1 MKAAGKS
8 RRRTALRSLRSQLL
22 ARTLLILAL
31 LLVLIGFLQYFL
43 MKDFLYRSRADAM
56 GTQLGSIPA
65 DLLIKDSQ
73 EKSGSSTPKEGTNR
87 KDNRPRPFLFW
98 PDMSLASIDTAG
110 AFTSLSNE
118 NGLTPPRLTT
128 PQYIS
133 MQQNKHMRYG
143 YQLLTDAQGNE
154 QLVVFRP
161 LGPPDHSNGLLQM
174 GVSTT
179 SMQEQLINQLR
190 TFILL
195 SLIALAIGLA
205 LMLPVLRRTLVP
217 LSRMVEAV
225 KRIDAG
231 NLAERFDAEQGQY
244 EVDRLAVSF
253 NGMLER
259 LEHSFAAERELQ
271 MQMRRFI
278 ADASHELRTPLT
290 SIHGFLEVLLRGA
303 ASNPKQLQ
311 SALESMYGESK
322 RMNKLVS
329 DLLLLAKLDRT
340 PELKLED
347 MSLDTLLLEMKPQL
361 LMLAG
366 KRRVIFDMTA
376 GVRVLAEGDKI
387 KQVMLNLFHNAVQHT
402 DMERGVIHVNLSAGK
417 KLADIQIRDN
427 GPGMSKEQ
435 LERIFERFY
444 RGDESRTR
452 SSGGAGLGL
461 AITQS
466 IVEAHGGKITA
477 ASTPGEGSVFKV
489 ALPLAGTV

>member
-1 MKAAGKS
+1 MKAGGKN
-8 RRRTALRSLRSQLL
+8 RRKYALRSLRSQLL

-56 GTQLGSIPA
+56 RAQLHSIPA
-65 DLLIKDSQ
+65 DLLIRDSEEQNGGTAPQ
-73 EKSGSSTPKEGTNR
+73 EGINR
-87 KDNRPRPFLFW
+87 RDSRPGPFLFW
-98 PDMSLASIDTAG
+98 SDMSLASIDTDG
-110 AFTSLSNE
+110 TFRSLSSE
-118 NGLTPPRLTT
+118 NGLNPPRLTAE
-128 PQYIS
+128 QYQA
-133 MQQNKHMRYG
+133 MQQSRRMRHG
-143 YQLLTDAQGNE
+143 YQLVTDSQGNE

-161 LGPPDHSNGLLQM
+161 LGPPDRSSGLLQM

-217 LSRMVEAV
+217 LSGMVEAV

-231 NLAERFDAEQGQY
+231 NLAERFDADQGQY

-259 LEHSFAAERELQ
+259 LEHSFTAERELQ

-303 ASNPKQLQ
+303 AANPKQLQ

-347 MSLDTLLLEMKPQL
+347 ISLDELMLEMKPQL

-366 KRRVIFDMTA
+366 TRKVVFDMTA
-376 GVRVLAEGDKI
+376 DVRVLAEGDKI
-387 KQVMLNLFHNAVQHT
+387 KQVVLNLFHNAVQHT
-402 DMERGVIHVNLSAGK
+402 DLEKGVIHVNLSAGK

-427 GPGMSKEQ
+427 GPGMSQEQ

-461 AITQS
+461 AITKS
-466 IVEAHGGKITA
+466 IVEAHGGNITA
-477 ASTPGEGSVFKV
+477 QSTLEIGSVFKV
-489 ALPLAGTV
+489 TLPLSGTV

>member
-73 EKSGSSTPKEGTNR
+73 EKSGSSTPKEGINR

-98 PDMSLASIDTAG
+98 ADMSLASIDTAG
-110 AFTSLSNE
+110 TFTSLSNE
-118 NGLTPPRLTT
+118 NGLTPPRLTAQ
-128 PQYIS
+128 QYIS

-161 LGPPDHSNGLLQM
+161 LGPPDHSKGLLQM

-387 KQVMLNLFHNAVQHT
+387 KQVVLNLFHNAVQHT

-435 LERIFERFY
+435 LDRIFERFY